1 MALQSVFYRRILLF
15 YRLLSL
21 FYLPSTALL
30 FLRPKRTSL
39 LCASIIS
46 LKMRFSPHPLVR
58 KRPLRK
64 KNKKSSKS
72 PTPTPATPYHPF
84 TPKNPIHK
92 FDFFHFCGIFIGRG
106 DARVALPRILTE
118 RFQEGIKGNL
128 RHTGHRQSDKRLFKS
143 SSSLWL
149 ESLHP
154 RDAGAALYAGGHKA
168 INFGGPGAAPPR

>member
-1 MALQSVFYRRILLF
+1 M
-15 YRLLSL
+15 
-21 FYLPSTALL
+21 LL
-30 FLRPKRTSL
+30 FLRSKCGSL
-39 LCASIIS
+39 LRASIIS
-46 LKMRFSPHPLVR
+46 LKMRFVAIRNLHQTVPEQ
-58 KRPLRK
+58 

-72 PTPTPATPYHPF
+72 PTPTPTTPYHPF
-84 TPKNPIHK
+84 HPKNPLPK